1 MHVWFGD
8 NHVDGGEGGRRTA
21 AEEGVEDIV
30 VRVGGEGV
38 VAIEAEGGEA
48 GG

>member
-30 VRVGGEGV
+30 MRVGAKGV
-38 VAIEAEGGEA
+38 AAMEAEGEEA